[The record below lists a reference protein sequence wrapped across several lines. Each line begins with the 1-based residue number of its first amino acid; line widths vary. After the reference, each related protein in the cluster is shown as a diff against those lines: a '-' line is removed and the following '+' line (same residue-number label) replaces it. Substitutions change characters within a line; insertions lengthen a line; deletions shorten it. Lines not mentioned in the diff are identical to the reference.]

1 MAPKNKKAAAAA
13 PKKEEKKVEDKKA
26 EEAAAQKR
34 KAEDEKKE
42 EAAEPPKKEAKV
54 EEAVE
59 QEQDAPADKRAT
71 LKDAIGYNTPD
82 TTLNVVPTMDGKV
95 LNSLTDGGM
104 QYLVAGARANVGMK
118 AGRYMFE
125 VQVFETMALGDAG
138 GWSGRNRG
146 PAAKQMVR
154 LGFSTAGSS
163 LVLGDSEEH
172 VFFDIEGSFFTGK
185 NKAGSFKRVSKDKP
199 IAVLLNLDPKSP
211 NAKTVSLFSDGQR
224 ITQPKPIPES
234 LHGKAL
240 FPHVSYRCVKLQVH
254 MGPEPMKALPFKCR
268 SISGAAEADV
278 AKAPKTEP
286 KDGKYEVM
294 MPVGFPDEGTFT
306 WLDWYLQKN
315 PQYVE
320 LSDRKILEWAASSGL
335 WKTKSWKSNNDK
347 PEFNFGI
354 PDMDNF
360 SVRRLVN
367 TIAAVVPRNYV
378 IMEVKANLVEADRK
392 QILQRFSAPHFRK
405 VAQVVMGEPSAEYK
419 KVELEKM
426 LKEKQEKSDA
436 LWHAKKAEKE
446 RKKRVAERA
455 KQLAEAKKKFEE
467 EKKKKAEEAAKEKKD
482 EEKKEDD
489 KEEKK
494 EEESKMEV
502 EEGAAKD
509 EEKKD
514 EAMEEEEEETEPP
527 KVELTDEEKAKF
539 FRKPA
544 ISDLTSKTLN
554 DAFASFSIPEKAEGF
569 DDVRFEWQKA
579 AKSQEYL
586 RNWVVERKRTTRMDN
601 LQPSAWFRETL
612 KTWQKTLLEWQ
623 AKQTAF
629 KASPAG
635 KAQAQKKAAEKEGED
650 DAEEKNKGDIFSVE
664 DVNDVGNGEPLFKDF
679 VFEDWALLQLRYE
692 LFLLQAAFKKDV
704 NDSDRPGIPETHFGF
719 YFNKYYRKYPNPKLY
734 GVEGHVELLK
744 LVKETVS
751 FEEELL
757 TAKATCEPDDFAM
770 FVKLGEENRRERQR
784 RIDAGD
790 ETARL
795 KVSPQA
801 MPQQPQLKPPQ
812 ATAVAAAAKVEA
824 GAKTP
829 WQAAPRLP
837 GAVQVGSVK
846 GKGGGKG
853 GNK

>member
-1 MAPKNKKAAAAA
+1 
-13 PKKEEKKVEDKKA
+13 
-26 EEAAAQKR
+26 
-34 KAEDEKKE
+34 
-42 EAAEPPKKEAKV
+42 
-54 EEAVE
+54 
-59 QEQDAPADKRAT
+59 
-71 LKDAIGYNTPD
+71 
-82 TTLNVVPTMDGKV
+82 
-95 LNSLTDGGM
+95 
-104 QYLVAGARANVGMK
+104 
-118 AGRYMFE
+118 
-125 VQVFETMALGDAG
+125 
-138 GWSGRNRG
+138 
-146 PAAKQMVR
+146 
-154 LGFSTAGSS
+154 
-163 LVLGDSEEH
+163 
-172 VFFDIEGSFFTGK
+172 
-185 NKAGSFKRVSKDKP
+185 
-199 IAVLLNLDPKSP
+199 
-211 NAKTVSLFSDGQR
+211 
-224 ITQPKPIPES
+224 
-234 LHGKAL
+234 
-240 FPHVSYRCVKLQVH
+240 
-254 MGPEPMKALPFKCR
+254 
-268 SISGAAEADV
+268 
-278 AKAPKTEP
+278 
-286 KDGKYEVM
+286 
-294 MPVGFPDEGTFT
+294 
-306 WLDWYLQKN
+306 
-315 PQYVE
+315 
-320 LSDRKILEWAASSGL
+320 
-335 WKTKSWKSNNDK
+335 
-347 PEFNFGI
+347 
-354 PDMDNF
+354 
-360 SVRRLVN
+360 
-367 TIAAVVPRNYV
+367 
-378 IMEVKANLVEADRK
+378 
-392 QILQRFSAPHFRK
+392 
-405 VAQVVMGEPSAEYK
+405 
-419 KVELEKM
+419 
-426 LKEKQEKSDA
+426 
-436 LWHAKKAEKE
+436 
-446 RKKRVAERA
+446 
-455 KQLAEAKKKFEE
+455 
-467 EKKKKAEEAAKEKKD
+467 
-482 EEKKEDD
+482 
-489 KEEKK
+489 
-494 EEESKMEV
+494 
-502 EEGAAKD
+502 
-509 EEKKD
+509 
-514 EAMEEEEEETEPP
+514 MEEEDEETEPP